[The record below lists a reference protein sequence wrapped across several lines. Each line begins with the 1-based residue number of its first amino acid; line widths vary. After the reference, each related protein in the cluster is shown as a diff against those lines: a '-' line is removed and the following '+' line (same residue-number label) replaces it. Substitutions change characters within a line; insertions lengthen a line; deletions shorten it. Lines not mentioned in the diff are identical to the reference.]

1 MQVKDWNENFTAFV
15 IDSIN
20 KIKFPYVG
28 GEKGILPY
36 YNFSTDNFC
45 TKCWLSCNYL
55 AFQTVFYI
63 DFEDDIEARVA
74 CIERMEAYIREA
86 FNLGK
91 RIKLLSRG
99 LHKSVYYGEG
109 YKLILKFKI
118 DKNIQ
123 NKLITLAKM
132 KGFIKGYEKDV
143 LTKNI
148 FDKEN
153 IDNKMLNEL
162 GIKVK
167 ERILSSND
175 CRILE
180 LFKIAN
186 KPLSLTELVIG
197 YYNKYSKPL
206 KEPTKNKNYMG
217 VVIYRLVKRGILE
230 PIGRGTYKLKA

>member
-123 NKLITLAKM
+123 N
-132 KGFIKGYEKDV
+132 
-143 LTKNI
+143 
-148 FDKEN
+148 